1 MKMEKDKK
9 GIKINVS
16 IERKEKE
23 KGNKVKEIVIEK
35 KQSEEMGEMIK
46 DEGVQQEDRKSIE
59 EEIERKVIVKGEN
72 MEILIEKKEGR
83 NKNEEKKENI
93 QIESLRNG
101 DEEKEVYGSEDDG
114 VLNEKGNESMLE
126 RIQSE
131 EMIKE
136 YNKKKIKK

>member
-83 NKNEEKKENI
+83 NKNEEKNENI